1 MNEKKS
7 ETSRKYVNKSLFGE
21 QWQIRKV
28 GYITMDNWSLIFW
41 FPSPQQIHPF
51 VNWQFDAWGAAMY
64 HLTPI
69 TRNKS
74 FGRSGE
80 WLLTWLTLLLRR
92 QLSYAHW
99 VFQILSVRN
108 HGSVLFGVN
117 KTDFYKTCS
126 ISKILRRLSMIF
138 NTCPAYFELLNT
150 STCF

>member
-7 ETSRKYVNKSLFGE
+7 ETSSKYVNKSLFGE

-51 VNWQFDAWGAAMY
+51 VNRQFDAWGAAMY

-80 WLLTWLTLLLRR
+80 WLLT
-92 QLSYAHW
+92 
-99 VFQILSVRN
+99 
-108 HGSVLFGVN
+108 
-117 KTDFYKTCS
+117 
-126 ISKILRRLSMIF
+126 
-138 NTCPAYFELLNT
+138 
-150 STCF
+150 

>member
-7 ETSRKYVNKSLFGE
+7 ETSRKYVRRAMADTKSRLY
-21 QWQIRKV
+21 I
-28 GYITMDNWSLIFW
+28 YITMDNWSLIFW

-51 VNWQFDAWGAAMY
+51 VNWQFDACGAAMY

-80 WLLTWLTLLLRR
+80 RYTSTEKT
-92 QLSYAHW
+92 SYAHW

>member
-7 ETSRKYVNKSLFGE
+7 ETSSKYVDKSLFGE

-64 HLTPI
+64 HLTHI

-80 WLLTWLTLLLRR
+80 RYYNVINTSTEKT
-92 QLSYAHW
+92 SYAHW

-126 ISKILRRLSMIF
+126 ISKILRRLFMIF
-138 NTCPAYFELLNT
+138 NTCPVYFELLNT